1 MSNKQFLS
9 LSLSLSP
16 APRRRIPL
24 PVGKVDEVIP
34 VLPMQPEVVEEGV
47 VGEIPHEPPDVSDD
61 SDDVVDDAVH
71 RSTRVRKP
79 PKWMTDGAYNLLQ
92 QKIDKQFKSEFVL
105 KLLELPKGSTEIQ
118 VKLFER
124 AIQLLCDA

>member
-1 MSNKQFLS
+1 MVNVRSIPV
-9 LSLSLSP
+9 P

-61 SDDVVDDAVH
+61 SDDVVDDDGTPVAVR

-79 PKWMTDGAYNLLQ
+79 PKWMTDGAYNLSQ
-92 QKIDKQFKSEFVL
+92 QKVDKQ
-105 KLLELPKGSTEIQ
+105 
-118 VKLFER
+118 
-124 AIQLLCDA
+124 